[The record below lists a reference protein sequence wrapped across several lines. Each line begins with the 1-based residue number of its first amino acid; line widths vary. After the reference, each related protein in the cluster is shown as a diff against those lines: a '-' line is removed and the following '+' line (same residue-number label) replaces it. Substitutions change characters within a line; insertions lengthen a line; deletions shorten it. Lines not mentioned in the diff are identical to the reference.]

1 MISRASTAT
10 SSTSHGRWR
19 ATQRSR
25 PTGSST
31 GNIWS
36 VSPLTLT
43 LALCLLFPL
52 GCQYIIF
59 TNKLEVIF
67 WQENTPV
74 YDTRSRWHNIVLPDI
89 NLTPVSQP
97 LALSERANRQTA
109 SYVFF
114 ALEPNTKYEVRLQ
127 AKNLHGWSQFSE
139 DFVFTTRSRGDVPKE
154 LPVETLHNSN
164 DISGLSI
171 P

>member
-1 MISRASTAT
+1 MTSQTAL
-10 SSTSHGRWR
+10 
-19 ATQRSR
+19 Q
-25 PTGSST
+25 
-31 GNIWS
+31 
-36 VSPLTLT
+36 PLT
-43 LALCLLFPL
+43 
-52 GCQYIIF
+52 
-59 TNKLEVIF
+59 
-67 WQENTPV
+67 
-74 YDTRSRWHNIVLPDI
+74 I
-89 NLTPVSQP
+89 NQ
-97 LALSERANRQTA
+97 RANIQTA